1 MTAAISSLSRT
12 QQAIARMVS
21 DSCKFKWTSYCTADR
36 AVARQKVLAAAANAP
51 ERLPDGDLFFTMQG
65 KKHEKC
71 KAFLFTLAN
80 ALEDSTWKV
89 L

>member
-1 MTAAISSLSRT
+1 MTVPLSNM

-21 DSCKFKWTSYCTADR
+21 DSCKFKWTSYDTADR
-36 AVARQKVLAAAANAP
+36 AVARQKVLAAAAKAP
-51 ERLPDGDLFFTMQG
+51 EHLSEADFLLSMQG
-65 KKHEKC
+65 KKYK
-71 KAFLFTLAN
+71 KNKSFLLTLAN